1 MNNGFHGHFTL
12 SPLPHPARLPY
23 IPAMT
28 RFVPKRRPVVLC
40 VLDGWGH
47 RAEPAADDAIHN
59 ANTPNLRRLAKQ
71 YPTAFLDA
79 SERHVGLPTGQMG
92 NSEVGHMN
100 LGAGRIVLQD
110 LPRIDDEVASGAIAR
125 NLALTEFIAKMKTAG
140 GAIHLM
146 GLLSP
151 GGVHSHQ
158 DHMVALAKAFSA
170 AGLKLWIHAFLDG
183 RDTPPKSALEY
194 LKKFSADIAGLAN
207 VSFGVVSGRYY
218 AMDRDKRWDRVELAY
233 RALVDAQGVAAADPE
248 TAVTQSYAGNKT
260 DEFVLPSVL
269 PGYPGMKDGDGV
281 VMANFRA
288 DRAREI
294 LLALLDPKFDGFQ
307 RTRPVKFAAALG
319 MCEYSAEL
327 NKLMATMYP
336 PQPLVHMMGEIVA
349 DAGLKQLRIAETEKY
364 AHVTFFFNG
373 GEESPLPG
381 ESRILVPSPKVAT
394 YDMKPEMSAFE
405 VTDKLV
411 EAIQSGQFD
420 FIVVNYANTDMVGHT
435 GDFAAAKKAV
445 ETVDTCLGRLSAA
458 VEKAGGA
465 LLITADH
472 GNAEVMV
479 DPVTHQPHTAHTTNR
494 VPVMLIGGAEPG
506 RNAPL
511 RMHDGRLADVA
522 PTLLELLGL
531 PQPSEMTGQTLIA
544 PPDDVRAAE

>member
-1 MNNGFHGHFTL
+1 
-12 SPLPHPARLPY
+12 
-23 IPAMT
+23 MT

-47 RAEPAADDAIHN
+47 RPEPADDDAIHK
-59 ANTPNLRRLAKQ
+59 AHTPNLDRLRQK

-79 SERHVGLPTGQMG
+79 SERHVGLPAGQMG

-100 LGAGRIVLQD
+100 LGAGRVVLQD
-110 LPRIDDEVASGAIAR
+110 LPRIDDEVASGSIAR
-125 NLALTEFIAKMKTAG
+125 NPALTEFIAKMKKAG
-140 GAIHLM
+140 GSVHLM

-158 DHMVALAKAFSA
+158 DHMVALAKALTA
-170 AGLKLWIHAFLDG
+170 AGLKLWIHGFLDG
-183 RDTPPKSALEY
+183 RDTPPKSAIGYLE
-194 LKKFSADIAGLAN
+194 KFEADIAGLADTRL
-207 VSFGVVSGRYY
+207 GVISGRYY
-218 AMDRDKRWDRVELAY
+218 AMDRDKRWERVELAY
-233 RALVDAQGVAAADPE
+233 RALVDAQGVAATDAAA
-248 TAVTQSYAGNKT
+248 AVDQSYANGKT
-260 DEFVLPSVL
+260 DEFVLPSIVA
-269 PGYPGMKDGDGV
+269 GYPGMKDGDGLM
-281 VMANFRA
+281 MANFRA

-294 LLALLDPKFDGFQ
+294 LLALLDPKFEGFARA
-307 RTRPVKFAAALG
+307 RTVRFAAALG

-327 NKLMATMYP
+327 NRFMATMYP
-336 PQPLVHMMGEIVA
+336 PQPLTHMMGEIVA
-349 DAGLKQLRIAETEKY
+349 AAGLTQLRIAETEKY

-373 GEESPLPG
+373 GEERPFEG

-411 EAIQSGQFD
+411 EAIGSGKFD

-458 VEKAGGA
+458 IEKAGGA
-465 LLITADH
+465 LIVTADH

-479 DPVTHQPHTAHTTNR
+479 DPSTHQPHTAHTTNR
-494 VPVMLIGGAEPG
+494 VPVMLVGGAEPG

-511 RMHDGRLADVA
+511 SLRDGRLADVA

-531 PQPSEMTGQTLIA
+531 PQPSEMTGHTLISHPTDSGTEGA
-544 PPDDVRAAE
+544 RAAE

>member
-1 MNNGFHGHFTL
+1 
-12 SPLPHPARLPY
+12 
-23 IPAMT
+23 MT

-47 RAEPAADDAIHN
+47 RPEPAADDAISA
-59 ANTPNLRRLAKQ
+59 ANTPNLRRLTKTN
-71 YPTAFLDA
+71 PTAFLDA
-79 SERHVGLPTGQMG
+79 SERHVGLPAGQMG

-100 LGAGRIVLQD
+100 LGAGRVVLQD

-125 NLALTEFIAKMKTAG
+125 NPALTAFIGKMKAAG
-140 GAIHLM
+140 GAVHLM
-146 GLLSP
+146 GLVSP

-158 DHMVALAKAFSA
+158 DHMVALAKALTA

-183 RDTPPKSALEY
+183 RDTPPKSAIGY
-194 LKKFSADIAGLAN
+194 LKKFSADLAGLAN
-207 VSFGVVSGRYY
+207 VSYGVVSGRYY

-233 RALVDAQGVAAADPE
+233 RALVDGHGVATTDPE
-248 TAVTQSYAGNKT
+248 AAVAQSYAGGKT
-260 DEFVLPSVL
+260 DEFVLPSVMRS
-269 PGYPGMKDGDGV
+269 YPGMRDGDGV

-294 LLALLDPKFDGFQ
+294 LLALLDPKFDGFPRP
-307 RTRPVKFAAALG
+307 RTATFTAALG

-327 NKLMATMYP
+327 NRFMATMYP
-336 PQPLVHMMGEIVA
+336 PQPLTHMMGEIVA
-349 DAGLKQLRIAETEKY
+349 AAGLTQLRIAETEKY

-411 EAIQSGQFD
+411 EAIESGKFD

-445 ETVDTCLGRLSAA
+445 ETVDTCLGRLAA
-458 VEKAGGA
+458 AIEKAGGA
-465 LLITADH
+465 LVITADH

-479 DPVTHQPHTAHTTNR
+479 DPATHQPHTAHTTNR

-511 RMHDGRLADVA
+511 RLHDGRLADVA
-522 PTLLELLGL
+522 PTLLELMGL
-531 PQPSEMTGQTLIA
+531 PQPPEMTGHTLISH
-544 PPDDVRAAE
+544 PDEARAAE

>member
-1 MNNGFHGHFTL
+1 M
-12 SPLPHPARLPY
+12 
-23 IPAMT
+23 
-28 RFVPKRRPVVLC
+28 LC

-47 RAEPAADDAIHN
+47 RPEPSDDNAILK
-59 ANTPNLRRLAKQ
+59 ATTPNLDRLRKTAAE
-71 YPTAFLDA
+71 AFLDA
-79 SERHVGLPTGQMG
+79 SERHVGLPPGQMG

-100 LGAGRIVLQD
+100 LGAGRVVLQD

-125 NLALTEFIAKMKTAG
+125 NPALVAFSDNVKKTG
-140 GAIHLM
+140 GSVHLM

-151 GGVHSHQ
+151 GGVHAHQ
-158 DHMVALAKAFSA
+158 DHMAALAKTFAA
-170 AGLKLWIHAFLDG
+170 AGLKVWVHAFLDG
-183 RDTPPKSALEY
+183 RDTPPKSAEGY
-194 LKKFSADIAGLAN
+194 LKKFSADIAGLKD
-207 VSFGVVSGRYY
+207 VTYGTISGRYY
-218 AMDRDKRWDRVELAY
+218 AMDRDKRWERVELAY
-233 RALVDAQGVAAADPE
+233 KALVDGEGIKVSDAQRAVAA
-248 TAVTQSYAGNKT
+248 SYADGKT
-260 DEFVLPSVL
+260 DEFVLPAVL
-269 PGYPGMKDGDGV
+269 PDYPGMRDGDGV

-294 LLALLDPKFDGFQ
+294 LLALLDPGFKGF
-307 RTRPVKFAAALG
+307 TRPRAVRFAAALG

-327 NKLMATMYP
+327 NRFIVTMYP
-336 PQPLVHMMGEIVA
+336 PQPLTHMMGEIVA

-373 GEESPLPG
+373 GEEREYPG

-394 YDMKPEMSAFE
+394 YDLKPEMSAFE

-411 EAIQSGQFD
+411 DAVNSGRFD

-445 ETVDTCLGRLSAA
+445 ETVDICLGRLAAA

-465 LLITADH
+465 LLVTADH
-472 GNAEVMV
+472 GNAEQMT
-479 DPVTHQPHTAHTTNR
+479 DPATGQPHTAHTTNR
-494 VPVMLIGGAEPG
+494 VPVILIGGAEPG

-511 RMHDGRLADVA
+511 RLHDGRLADVA

-531 PQPSEMTGQTLIA
+531 PQPAEMTGHTLITK
-544 PPDDVRAAE
+544 PPDSENAGARAAE